1 MDDVVAEK
9 EKLATKLTEVEVS
22 SKEYTKSLKEKTT
35 ELSELQNK
43 MKKDQ
48 ERVNNFF
55 KLKKGLEA
63 RENEINDEVAK
74 YTSEI
79 EKLKSKNKQLKTQAK
94 ETKNLLD
101 SKISA
106 EIKFNQERGDYEE
119 TIKSLKEDIE
129 NMTQEL
135 KLEQTSHSNIN
146 KKIEKLKNEKEAL
159 AKAKKESDVQIAK
172 LNMKLSTRGPQPSSA
187 PSASSYIFS
196 SESTELTRLR
206 ERLESVEL
214 KYASEQYENR
224 RLKAYIMNNG
234 GSEDIISS
242 LSPFRTPKR
251 PVSIGSPI
259 ALSFTGSTPS
269 SGAKSNELENEKAV
283 NAKLQNKLVE
293 LQAELARVKGSQR
306 SSIGNSSA
314 YSVTNSEESEDYKTK
329 FRMSQVQVKNLEDR
343 LKNISRQQR
352 LPSSSSNLSLSKF
365 NETREFGT
373 NISNTVNYNSDPFV
387 SDDKKMLE
395 TRQENLRLSSQ
406 LNEAQTKLRR
416 LQSTSDSSFIQRE
429 KVAKLEAKIQSLETI
444 IKNQINEIKLYKGRS
459 DTYIDNM
466 EESHIAVTS
475 AKRAEE
481 ALKIELSNAKNRLSK
496 YQGDLKKSDL
506 KIATLNKEIQELEG
520 NLSDSRFELRC
531 AQEEYERLKE
541 KYENQEELKSSA
553 SIQTTKLQ
561 DKEIEM
567 LSKNL
572 TEHINKEADL
582 RKQIKSVLLQLD
594 TSKKECAA
602 SKNTN
607 AELMK
612 EKRLNDKIFSETI
625 QKNEDLLTLQQEY
638 LMKLNTLTSQVN
650 SLKTANENLFAE
662 RDSLLRAKRDLEAK
676 IEIINQ
682 DFEKHL
688 AKAKEDANNAVT
700 VVTLTNQLKEER
712 ANLVELKAELS
723 DYEKKLKTAE
733 EDMAKLNKQSLMIIE
748 ENKALTKFNEQSNTQ
763 VRELK
768 TQLEDMTNTEN
779 AHWSERVQKLE
790 KDLFLLNATKR
801 NKDHK
806 LEQLERSVRD
816 LEHTT
821 EGQKTTIERYENEIK
836 SLEETISRLNENLN
850 DMTEREAT
858 ALLNEKK
865 AARELQQQKEQS
877 LLLEKELLDMRLQ
890 AV

>member
-1 MDDVVAEK
+1 
-9 EKLATKLTEVEVS
+9 
-22 SKEYTKSLKEKTT
+22 
-35 ELSELQNK
+35 

-55 KLKKGLEA
+55 KLKEGLET
-63 RENEINDEVAK
+63 REKEIDDEVAK

-106 EIKFNQERGDYEE
+106 EIKFNQERTDYEE
-119 TIKSLKEDIE
+119 TIKSLREDIE
-129 NMTQEL
+129 NLTQEL

-146 KKIEKLKNEKEAL
+146 KKIAKLKTEKEAL
-159 AKAKKESDVQIAK
+159 VKAKKESDVEAAK
-172 LNMKLSTRGPQPSSA
+172 LNMKLSTRGPQPSST
-187 PSASSYIFS
+187 PIASSYIFS
-196 SESTELTRLR
+196 SESSTELARLR

-224 RLKAYIMNNG
+224 RLKAYIINNG

-269 SGAKSNELENEKAV
+269 SGSRSSELESERTV

-306 SSIGNSSA
+306 SSIGSGSA
-314 YSVTNSEESEDYKTK
+314 YSVTNSEESDDFKTK
-329 FRMSQVQVKNLEDR
+329 FRMSQVQVKNLEER

-373 NISNTVNYNSDPFV
+373 NISNTVNYNTDPFV
-387 SDDKKMLE
+387 SDDKKVLE

-429 KVAKLEAKIQSLETI
+429 KIAKLEAKIQSLETI
-444 IKNQINEIKLYKGRS
+444 IKNQVNEIKLYKGRS

-496 YQGDLKKSDL
+496 YQGDLKKSDV
-506 KIATLNKEIQELEG
+506 KVATLNKKIQELEG
-520 NLSDSRFELRC
+520 DLSDSRFELRC

-567 LSKNL
+567 LSKSL

-594 TSKKECAA
+594 ISKKECTA

-607 AELMK
+607 SELMK

-625 QKNEDLLTLQQEY
+625 QKNEDLLTLQQEHI
-638 LMKLNTLTSQVN
+638 MKLNTLASQVN
-650 SLKTANENLFAE
+650 SLKTANGNLFAE

-712 ANLVELKAELS
+712 ANFAELKDELS

-733 EDMAKLNKQSLMIIE
+733 EDMAKLNKESLMIIE
-748 ENKALTKFNEQSNTQ
+748 ENKALTKFNEQSNAQ

-768 TQLEDMTNTEN
+768 TQLEDMANTEN

-821 EGQKTTIERYENEIK
+821 EGQKNTIERYENEIK
-836 SLEETISRLNENLN
+836 SLEETINRLNDNLN
-850 DMTEREAT
+850 EMTEREAT

-890 AV
+890 PV